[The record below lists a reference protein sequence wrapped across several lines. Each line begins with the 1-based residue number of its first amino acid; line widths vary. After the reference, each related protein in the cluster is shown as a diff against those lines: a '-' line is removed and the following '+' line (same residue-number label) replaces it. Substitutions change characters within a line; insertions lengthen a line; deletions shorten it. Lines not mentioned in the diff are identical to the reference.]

1 MNKRL
6 RIHKGEYFSAS
17 DILDEDPRVNIQDV
31 KQFMRAHSRGLAELG
46 FTHIPYENAVEGV
59 GDLSYVMLVDR
70 PKGSTK
76 VLQSPFAKKDPDKFD
91 DPDFMMEEGGVVSM
105 KDKAVNMTRKPQ
117 GIEPFIKFVV

>member
-1 MNKRL
+1 MKKL
-6 RIHKGEYFSAS
+6 SKE
-17 DILDEDPRVNIQDV
+17 
-31 KQFMRAHSRGLAELG
+31 LAEKG
-46 FTHIPYENAVEGV
+46 FTHVPYLTPFE
-59 GDLSYVMLVDR
+59 DKRKLSFEMLLFDR

-105 KDKAVNMTRKPQ
+105 KDIAVNMTRKPQ